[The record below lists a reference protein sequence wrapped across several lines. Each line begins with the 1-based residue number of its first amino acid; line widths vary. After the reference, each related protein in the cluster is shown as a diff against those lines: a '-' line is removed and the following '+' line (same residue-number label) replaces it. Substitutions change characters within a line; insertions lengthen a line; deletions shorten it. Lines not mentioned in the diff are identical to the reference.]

1 MKTEAKKKKNIGI
14 ELKSDNR
21 MKPFVKI
28 QTPIKV
34 NIHKYNCKNKCTRKL
49 IKPTDIG
56 KVNKCLKVEIYSI

>member
-1 MKTEAKKKKNIGI
+1 
-14 ELKSDNR
+14 